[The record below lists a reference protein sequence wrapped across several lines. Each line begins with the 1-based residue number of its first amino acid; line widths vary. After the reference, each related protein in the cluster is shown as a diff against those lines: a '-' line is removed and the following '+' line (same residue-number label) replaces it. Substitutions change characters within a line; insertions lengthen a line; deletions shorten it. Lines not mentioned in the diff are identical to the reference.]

1 MISKPTDRG
10 MSATRAVLPQFIRLH
25 DDRSYIGTDRSRFNS
40 DIFSRQQFSAR
51 SCSNEHARAI
61 KEYGRETA

>member
-1 MISKPTDRG
+1 MISKATGRG
-10 MSATRAVLPQFIRLH
+10 MSATRAVLPRLIRLH
-25 DDRSYIGTDRSRFNS
+25 DAPSYVRTDRSRLNS

-51 SCSNEHARAI
+51 SCCNEHARAI

>member
-1 MISKPTDRG
+1 MISKRTDRG
-10 MSATRAVLPQFIRLH
+10 MSAARAVLPRFIRLH
-25 DDRSYIGTDRSRFNS
+25 DADSYVGTDRGRFNS

>member
-1 MISKPTDRG
+1 MTGKAADRKA
-10 MSATRAVLPQFIRLH
+10 SATPALLPRFIRLR
-25 DDRSYIGTDRSRFNS
+25 DARSYVGTDRSRFNS